1 MKLKLKSGLIKI
13 MFILLLTYAEPYAF
27 STVFTFL
34 IAFGANINK
43 QLELNNFS
51 ELYNKK
57 LISTSI

>member
-1 MKLKLKSGLIKI
+1 

-27 STVFTFL
+27 STVCTFL
-34 IAFGANINK
+34 ITFGANINK

-57 LISTSI
+57 LISTPI